1 MLITWSKRNVR
12 IRKRKIEQQN
22 EKRFIDTLKEGIK
35 KSNKKA
41 RDAWRENG
49 PQINVRK
56 SNSSTTSMERRRRMG
71 THFFDLMNI
80 DSFQQEAI
88 DIDRREY
95 ISPRTNIKLSFHG
108 DRVLSSAIQ
117 PPYVIHTVLYRSNC
131 QTSSTTKERRI
142 RKTNNS
148 AKKKHHRLVIPIER
162 DVPSSIGR
170 ARHPNESK
178 LCRSHSTPI
187 IASARLYA
195 LRRSKKSR

>member
-108 DRVLSSAIQ
+108 DRASF
-117 PPYVIHTVLYRSNC
+117 
-131 QTSSTTKERRI
+131 
-142 RKTNNS
+142 
-148 AKKKHHRLVIPIER
+148 
-162 DVPSSIGR
+162 R
-170 ARHPNESK
+170 ARS
-178 LCRSHSTPI
+178 SHHT
-187 IASARLYA
+187 
-195 LRRSKKSR
+195 